1 MVHLITDATLDF
13 FFLVSER
20 YRRVDY
26 SGTEFDV
33 QLRQSNFRPQP
44 RPITGKSEGE
54 HNLYQVTLPSTQNL
68 YQQFQRIFMFRSHCA
83 RQICGR
89 QSGSDV
95 KQCLRKSV

>member
-26 SGTEFDV
+26 SRTEFDV

-54 HNLYQVTLPSTQNL
+54 HQLTSSCYES
-68 YQQFQRIFMFRSHCA
+68 
-83 RQICGR
+83 GR
-89 QSGSDV
+89 Q
-95 KQCLRKSV
+95 

>member
-1 MVHLITDATLDF
+1 MVHLTTDATLDF

-44 RPITGKSEGE
+44 RPIHIQVKVKGSI
-54 HNLYQVTLPSTQNL
+54 NLHPRAMNLADNELKEVT
-68 YQQFQRIFMFRSHCA
+68 
-83 RQICGR
+83 
-89 QSGSDV
+89 
-95 KQCLRKSV
+95 